1 MVGALQQQ
9 LEQLHQLGSEVGGG
23 PELGHQNVP
32 EAFAAWIEAGGIEVE
47 QAVIDELE
55 RMLDVLASVKARH
68 NEVVAIALTPQQRQ
82 AITKACRRHR
92 VARLH
97 AFGSVVG
104 SDYQPGVSDIDLLV
118 EFEPCDAGALYKAY
132 FSLLNE
138 LRLQLPAQVDL
149 VMADAVRNPYIKA
162 SIEADKQML
171 YAA

>member
-1 MVGALQQQ
+1 MV
-9 LEQLHQLGSEVGGG
+9 
-23 PELGHQNVP
+23 
-32 EAFAAWIEAGGIEVE
+32 
-47 QAVIDELE
+47 
-55 RMLDVLASVKARH
+55 
-68 NEVVAIALTPQQRQ
+68 IALTPKQRE
-82 AITKACRRHR
+82 AITEACRRHR

-118 EFEPCDAGALYKAY
+118 EFQPCDAGVLYRAY

-162 SIEADKQML
+162 SIEAGKQML